1 MMIPTK
7 RWNHRTCLGP
17 LFRLFLTAEPE
28 QGTAQIQMTPSLSQ
42 SKFRINNFQD
52 HQYIGDRNDFNNNDA
67 QQYQNSEKK
76 IINPHLY
83 AQNLR
88 RIAQEREMY
97 RRRFQPTIWER
108 VKDILNPLNPF
119 A

>member
-1 MMIPTK
+1 
-7 RWNHRTCLGP
+7 
-17 LFRLFLTAEPE
+17 
-28 QGTAQIQMTPSLSQ
+28 MTPSQ
-42 SKFRINNFQD
+42 NKFHINNFQD
-52 HQYIGDRNDFNNNDA
+52 NHQYIGDRNDFNNNNAD
-67 QQYQNSEKK
+67 QHFQNPHKK
-76 IINPHLY
+76 IIDPRLH

-97 RRRFQPTIWER
+97 RRRFQPTLWER